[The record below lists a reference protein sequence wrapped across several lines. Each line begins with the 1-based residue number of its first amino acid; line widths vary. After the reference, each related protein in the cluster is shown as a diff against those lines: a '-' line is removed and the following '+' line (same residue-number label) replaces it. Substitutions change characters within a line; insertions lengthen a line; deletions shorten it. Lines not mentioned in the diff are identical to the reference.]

1 MTKKLADL
9 LFLGAILFI
18 LTAGLV
24 STLLFPDEINI
35 YENRYANQMPAFTL
49 GGYLDGSF
57 QQGVDDALSDQVN
70 FSSYYKK
77 IYNYARTASLYPL
90 AASVARTHPD
100 RYVNFQRMRLFGG
113 DCLTYWNRTLDSQ
126 TEALDAK
133 AENYNE
139 TFARLP
145 GTEFYVYFV
154 EKDTDI
160 SFETGEKNQ
169 TYEYLRDRLNLPP
182 DRISRLQLDSFEQF
196 FRSFYHTDHH
206 WNHRGSY
213 QGYLGVLELLGIGDA
228 PLVPL
233 EEVAVPGHFSGSKVA
248 EAGAAGIRESVSM
261 YRFDFP
267 AMDVSINGQPGE
279 SYGNQELFWSGRGWT
294 PSYSDIYG
302 DDMGEV
308 VFSGGRP
315 GGGSILVLGE
325 SYDNAILRLLA
336 SHFDSLYSVD
346 LRYYSVYMGED
357 FRLSEYLEEHSIDK
371 VLLIG
376 NVDYFII
383 DEFRLEG

>member
-9 LFLGAILFI
+9 LFLGAILVV
-18 LTAGLV
+18 LAAGLI
-24 STLLFPDEINI
+24 STLLFPDAINT

-70 FSSYYKK
+70 FSYYYKK
-77 IYNYARTASLYPL
+77 LYNYARTASLMAMVGPL
-90 AASVARTHPD
+90 ARNNPD
-100 RYVNFQRMRLFGG
+100 RYVYFQGLRFFGG
-113 DCLTYWNRTLDSQ
+113 DYLTYWTRTLESQ

-145 GTEFYVYFV
+145 DTQFYVYVV

-160 SFETGEKNQ
+160 NFATGEKNR
-169 TYEYLRDRLNLPP
+169 TYEYLRDRLELAP
-182 DRISRLQLDSFEQF
+182 DHVGHFQVDSFEQF
-196 FRSFYHTDHH
+196 SRYFYRTDHH

-213 QGYLGVLELLGIGDA
+213 QGYLDVLELLGIGDA
-228 PLVPL
+228 PLAPL
-233 EEVAVPGHFSGSKVA
+233 EEVAVPGHFVGSKVSTV
-248 EAGAAGIRESVSM
+248 GAVGIWESASM

-267 AMDVSINGQPGE
+267 PMEVTVNGWPGE
-279 SYGNQELFWSGRGWT
+279 GYGYQELFWSGQGWA
-294 PSYSDIYG
+294 PNYSDIYG
-302 DDMGEV
+302 GDMGEV

-315 GGGSILVLGE
+315 GGGNILVVGE

-336 SHFDSLYSVD
+336 SHFDNLCSVD
-346 LRYYSVYMGED
+346 LRYYSAYMGKE
-357 FRLSEYLEEHSIDK
+357 FRLSEYLAEHDIDR

-376 NVDYFII
+376 SIDSFGM